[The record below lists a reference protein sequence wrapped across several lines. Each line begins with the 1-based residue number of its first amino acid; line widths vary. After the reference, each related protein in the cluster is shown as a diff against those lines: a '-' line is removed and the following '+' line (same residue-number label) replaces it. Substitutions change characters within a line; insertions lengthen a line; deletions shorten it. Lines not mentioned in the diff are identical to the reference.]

1 MSKASKFIIIDG
13 NSLIHRA
20 FYALPLLTTTQGV
33 FTNAVYGFTNMLLKL
48 MEEEKPDYLVV
59 AFDKGKPTFRVE
71 TYAEYKGHRKGTP
84 DELRPQF
91 PIVKE
96 VLEAMCIPFFEE
108 EGYEADDLIGTLVSR
123 AEKEGINSLVVTGDR
138 DALQL
143 VSDATEVLITRKGI
157 SEIEKMDGAALEEKY
172 GLTPQQII
180 DLKALMG
187 DSSDNIPG
195 VPGVGEKT
203 ALKLLHQFGSV
214 EKLYEEIDQ
223 VTGKLKDKLLANKDL
238 AWISKGLATIVR
250 DVPMEIS
257 WDECRVCEP
266 DDRRLL
272 ELFKNLEFKNLVK
285 KVMDRLGT
293 QGISLEKEKMGD
305 GIGVGKPRQD
315 ALFTVEGAY
324 KPVIT
329 LDHWEDL
336 RERLKTVTDVTLAAL
351 STSPKGQEGKVAA
364 LVLSVE
370 PGENWYLDLSYEVF
384 LNPEVME
391 EFLTFLDDSGINKI
405 VHDGKRLLWL
415 FRNSGWSLQGLAFD
429 TMVAAYLVNPAK
441 PSLKFRE
448 VCLEYIN
455 TVIPAED
462 TPENWSAGAALLW
475 QLRDVL
481 NERLLEMGMEKLYYE
496 VELPLVEVLAHM
508 EMAGVT
514 VDGNRLQEMS
524 VELTKVVNDLTE
536 VIYALAGENF
546 NINSPKQLAVILFE
560 KLNLPVLKKTKT
572 GYSTDAEVLEQLAE
586 EHQIVDKILEYRQY
600 VKLKSTYVDGLSAL
614 INPVTGKIHTTF
626 NQTVTATGRL
636 SSTEPNLQNIPIRL
650 EEGRKIRKVFM
661 PSGSGNLMVAAD
673 YSQIELRIL
682 AHISGDANLI
692 DAFLE
697 EQDIHT
703 RTASEVFDVDR
714 TEVTSEMRSRAKAV
728 NFGIVYGI
736 SDFGLARDIKVSRTE
751 AKLYIESYFHRYPG
765 VKAWID
771 EIIAQA
777 KSQGYVT
784 TLLNR
789 RRYLPDILSKNFNI
803 RSFGERTAMNTPIQG
818 SAADIIKLAM
828 VKIQDQLGA
837 RDLKTQM
844 VLQVH
849 DELIFDVPKEE
860 LEEVVAL
867 VKESMEGAIKLKVPL
882 VVDVKVG
889 PNWYDAQLIGKA

>member
-1 MSKASKFIIIDG
+1 MAKASKFIIIDG

-20 FYALPLLTTTQGV
+20 FYALPLLTTSQGV
-33 FTNAVYGFTNMLLKL
+33 FTNAVYGFTNMLLKI

-91 PIVKE
+91 PIVKQ

-123 AEKEGINSLVVTGDR
+123 AEQEGINSRVVTGDR

-143 VSDATEVLITRKGI
+143 VSEATQVLITRKGI
-157 SEIEKMDGAALEEKY
+157 SEIEKFDGAALEEKY

-266 DDRRLL
+266 DDPRLL

-285 KVMDRLGT
+285 KVMDRMGA
-293 QGISLEKEKMGD
+293 QGIGSGKGS
-305 GIGVGKPRQD
+305 GGVAPEPAHQG
-315 ALFTVEGAY
+315 AFFAVEGAY
-324 KPVIT
+324 KTVVT
-329 LDHWEDL
+329 LNDWEDL

-351 STSPKGQEGKVAA
+351 SADPKGHAGQVAA
-364 LVLSVE
+364 LVLGLKS
-370 PGENWYLDLSYEVF
+370 GENWYLDLSCEVF

-391 EFLTFLDDSGINKI
+391 ELFAFLDDSGINKI

-415 FRNSGWSLQGLAFD
+415 FCNTGWPLQGLAFD

-441 PSLKFRE
+441 PSQKFRE
-448 VCLEYIN
+448 VCLEYLN
-455 TVIPAED
+455 TVIPGED

-496 VELPLVEVLAHM
+496 VELPLVEVLAGM
-508 EMAGVT
+508 EMAGVA
-514 VDGNRLQEMS
+514 VDGNRLREMS
-524 VELTKVVNDLTE
+524 VELTKIIDDLTE

-614 INPVTGKIHTTF
+614 INPATGKIHTTF

-661 PSGSGNLMVAAD
+661 PSPDNLMVTAD

-692 DAFLE
+692 NAFLE

-703 RTASEVFDVDR
+703 RTASEVFDVAT

-736 SDFGLARDIKVSRTE
+736 SDYGLARDIKVSRTE

-789 RRYLPDILSKNFNI
+789 RRYLSDILSKNFNI

-828 VKIQDQLGA
+828 VKIQDQLAA

-844 VLQVH
+844 LLQVH
-849 DELIFDVPKEE
+849 DELIFDVPKDE

-867 VKESMEGAIKLKVPL
+867 VKDSMEGAIKLKVPL

-889 PNWYDAQLIGKA
+889 PNWYDAHKYA

>member
-1 MSKASKFIIIDG
+1 MSKNKKFIIIDG

-33 FTNAVYGFTNMLLKL
+33 FTNAVYGFTNMLLKI
-48 MEEEKPDYLVV
+48 MEDEKPDYLVV
-59 AFDKGKPTFRVE
+59 AFDKGKPAFRVE

-84 DELRPQF
+84 EELRPQF

-96 VLEAMCIPFFEE
+96 VLQAMCIPVFEE

-123 AEKEGINSLVVTGDR
+123 AEREGINSLVVTGDR

-143 VSDATEVLITRKGI
+143 ISENTQVLITRKGI
-157 SEIEKMDGAALEEKY
+157 SEIEKYDRAALEAKY
-172 GLTPQQII
+172 GLTPQQVIE
-180 DLKALMG
+180 LKGLMG

-195 VPGVGEKT
+195 IPGVGEKT
-203 ALKLLHQFGSV
+203 ALKLIHQFGSI

-223 VTGKLKDKLLANKDL
+223 VGGKLKDKLLAHKDL

-250 DVPMEIS
+250 DVPLEVS
-257 WDECRVCEP
+257 WEDCRVCDA

-272 ELFKNLEFKNLVK
+272 ELFKNLEFKNLAK
-285 KVMDRLGT
+285 KVMDRLGA
-293 QGISLEKEKMGD
+293 K
-305 GIGVGKPRQD
+305 GIGPQEGKGEEARDGQGCQPS
-315 ALFTVEGAY
+315 LFSTGEGSY
-324 KPVIT
+324 KPVVS
-329 LDHWEDL
+329 LNDWEELKDRL
-336 RERLKTVTDVTLAAL
+336 ERAADFTLAAL
-351 STSPKGQEGKVAA
+351 STDPKGQDGKIAA
-364 LVLSVE
+364 IALGLE
-370 PGENWYLDLSYEVF
+370 PGEGWFLDLNCEVF
-384 LNPEVME
+384 QNPEVYE
-391 EFLTFLDDSGINKI
+391 ELQAFMGDPGLNKI
-405 VHDGKRLLWL
+405 CHDGKRLFWL
-415 FRNSGWSLQGLAFD
+415 CHNSGWPLQGLAFD

-441 PSLKFRE
+441 PSQKYRE
-448 VCLEYIN
+448 VCLEYLN
-455 TVIPAED
+455 TVVPAED
-462 TPENWSAGAALLW
+462 TWENWCAGADLLW
-475 QLRDVL
+475 PLKDLL
-481 NERLLEMGMEKLYYE
+481 NERLLEMDMEKLYYE
-496 VELPLVEVLAHM
+496 VELPLVEVLARM
-508 EMAGVT
+508 EMAGVN
-514 VDGNRLQEMS
+514 VDGARLQEMS
-524 VELTKVVNDLTE
+524 MKLTEIIDDLTQ
-536 VIYALAGENF
+536 VIYALAGETF
-546 NINSPKQLAVILFE
+546 NINSTKQLAVILFE

-586 EHQIVDKILEYRQY
+586 EHQIVQKILEYRQY

-614 INPVTGKIHTTF
+614 INPGTGKIHTTF
-626 NQTVTATGRL
+626 NQTITATGRL

-650 EEGRKIRKVFM
+650 EEGRKIRKVFV
-661 PSGSGNLMVAAD
+661 PSSDGHLMVAAD

-692 DAFLE
+692 EAFLE

-703 RTASEVFDVDR
+703 RTAAEVFGVDMA
-714 TEVTSEMRSRAKAV
+714 EVTSEMRSRAKAV

-751 AKLYIESYFHRYPG
+751 ARLYIESYFSRYPG

-771 EIIAQA
+771 EIIARA
-777 KSQGYVT
+777 KNQGYVT

-828 VKIQDQLGA
+828 VKVADELAA
-837 RDLKTQM
+837 RELKTKM

-860 LEEVVAL
+860 LDDIIPL
-867 VKESMEGAIKLKVPL
+867 VKEAMEGAMRLKVPL

-889 PNWYDAQLIGKA
+889 PNWYDTRKI